1 MENKVVLITGGT
13 SGIGKATAIKFA
25 QEGYDVIVN
34 YNSFKD
40 IEKYILEMKDIGIY
54 ERILLIKTNI
64 TSYNDCVKMI
74 KNIIEKYSKIDV
86 IINNAGIAIDKVVM
100 QMEEREFDEVVNVNL
115 KGTFNIVKAGI
126 PYMIRKKSGRIVN
139 ISSIVGTN
147 GNIGQVNYSA
157 SKAGIIGLTK
167 SLAKELANKNILV
180 NAVAPG
186 FIKTNMTKE
195 MTSDQIQGI
204 LNEIPLKRMGN
215 AEEVARLIYFLG
227 SDDNTYITGEIIKI
241 DGGTTI

>member
-227 SDDNTYITGEIIKI
+227 SDDNTYITGEVIKI